1 MLSRVQLFATP
12 WTVAHQ
18 APLSMGILQAGIL
31 EWVACP
37 PPGDLISR
45 GIKPGSPALQ
55 MDSPPAVTWEALYWP
70 RGLSSKRRNVSNGR
84 HKGDSIGLEVKAATW
99 PFWAPH
105 ASESTGK
112 EGNTVLARV
121 IDPNHQKVWCY
132 STIKVRKS
140 ISISISM
147 LSHSIMSNSSL
158 PRGL

>member
-1 MLSRVQLFATP
+1 
-12 WTVAHQ
+12 
-18 APLSMGILQAGIL
+18 MGILQAGIL

-112 EGNTVLARV
+112 EGVTGLAGV
-121 IDPNHQKVWCY
+121 SDTDSPVE
-132 STIKVRKS
+132 T
-140 ISISISM
+140 
-147 LSHSIMSNSSL
+147 
-158 PRGL
+158 